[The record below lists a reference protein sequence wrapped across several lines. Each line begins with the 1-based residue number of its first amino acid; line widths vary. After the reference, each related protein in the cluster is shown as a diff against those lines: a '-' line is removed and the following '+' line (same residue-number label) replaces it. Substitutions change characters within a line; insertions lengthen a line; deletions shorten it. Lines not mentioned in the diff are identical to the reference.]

1 MIYAKI
7 KSKSGFT
14 LIELMV
20 VLLIIGILSTVAIPY
35 MRGRTDA
42 AKWAEGKSMISA
54 ISTAIRALHSEKGL
68 DWSGYDSI
76 TTLNQLGFADGDL
89 NGKYFSDGDF
99 TFTITDGDPLT
110 YTITVTVD
118 PENPDAP
125 RSPARMEFNQNGVF
139 TEYDS

>member
-20 VLLIIGILSTVAIPY
+20 VLLIIGILSAVAIPY

-42 AKWAEGKSMISA
+42 ARWAEGRSMISA
-54 ISTAIRALHSEKGL
+54 ISTAIRALHSEKGTT
-68 DWSGYDSI
+68 WPGYGDV
-76 TTLNQLGFADGDL
+76 TTLAELGFADGDL
-89 NGKYFSDGDF
+89 DGKYFSDDDF

-110 YTITVTVD
+110 YTVTATVD
-118 PENPDAP
+118 ASNPDAP
-125 RSPARMEFNQNGVF
+125 RSPARVEFTQDGGF
-139 TEYDS
+139 IEYDE